1 MKNVTFR
8 LTDKQHYYLTELA
21 KQEKRSIEHLV
32 WMLIPQGV
40 RQTFDEQT
48 YYLKKLQCDFNEE
61 DAKHQYSTP
70 SWGGEYYGSHDW
82 ADEIGDNVL
91 ADIEGTLE
99 SSDASLDLTA
109 EIERTAALCA
119 ERTAALKAKQD
130 ENRAKAQ
137 SEPEG
142 D

>member
-1 MKNVTFR
+1 MNNVTFR
-8 LTDKQHYYLTELA
+8 LTDKQHFYLTELA
-21 KQEKRSIEHLV
+21 KHEKRSIEHLV

-82 ADEIGDNVL
+82 ADEIGDNIL

-99 SSDASLDLTA
+99 SLDASLDLTA
-109 EIERTAALCA
+109 EIERTAALWA
-119 ERTAALKAKQD
+119 ERTAAIKAKQD

-137 SEPEG
+137 SEPES